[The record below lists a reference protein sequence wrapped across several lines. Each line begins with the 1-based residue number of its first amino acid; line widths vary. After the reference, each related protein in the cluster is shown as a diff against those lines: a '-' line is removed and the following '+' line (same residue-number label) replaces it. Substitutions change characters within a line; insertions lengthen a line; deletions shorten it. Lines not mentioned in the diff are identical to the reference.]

1 MKLTNVVPVFKM
13 RVDYSPTLTLMNEC
27 HWNYLFH
34 RNNFKM
40 LDSQRSQARNHI
52 RNIFFL
58 LNVTDVSFTSNSVVF
73 NYTVLV

>member
-1 MKLTNVVPVFKM
+1 MKLRNVVPVFKM
-13 RVDYSPTLTLMNEC
+13 RVDYSPSLTLMNEC
-27 HWNYLFH
+27 HRNYLFH

-58 LNVTDVSFTSNSVVF
+58 LNVNIVLATSSIQVVT
-73 NYTVLV
+73 YIWC